1 MTQGLTPRAF
11 VAPSH
16 SESEGMNSRPV
27 LSPLPLALLLLA
39 APAWAYPSVTIKT
52 CWDGD
57 TCRTSTGEKIRLACI
72 DTPELTGPRADPVPA
87 KAARDYLRRMVV
99 GKQVG
104 IRRINKDRYGR
115 TVGELFLAGPHITRR
130 NVQREMVTS
139 GHAVVIPKYAK
150 QCPWAL

>member
-1 MTQGLTPRAF
+1 
-11 VAPSH
+11 
-16 SESEGMNSRPV
+16 MNSRPV
-27 LSPLPLALLLLA
+27 LSPLPFALLLLA
-39 APAWAYPSVTIKT
+39 APAWGYPSVTIKS

-87 KAARDYLRRMVV
+87 KAARDHLRRMVV
-99 GKQVG
+99 GKQVV
-104 IRRINKDRYGR
+104 IRRITKDRYGR

-130 NVQREMVTS
+130 NVQREMVAS

-150 QCPWAL
+150 QCPWAR